1 MVFQKNSKRKTLWEK
16 SRRKKSKTKTLTTKS
31 REKNSTVGEART
43 IDCCTEKKRKNE
55 DTAKKALAGED
66 GVF

>member
-43 IDCCTEKKRKNE
+43 ADLWAQSRTLYDR
-55 DTAKKALAGED
+55 
-66 GVF
+66 